1 MAQVTLTDYEKQVLR
16 GMMAEGYFFDD
27 LESSFI
33 NWGVYGKRERGAQ
46 TSLHNKGVICI
57 EGNFGEDGETCV
69 SCGDGYTK
77 HDIAEIS
84 GWNEILPWGERY
96 RV

>member
-16 GMMAEGYFFDD
+16 GMMEEGYFFDD

-33 NWGVYGKRERGAQ
+33 NWGVMGKQERGAQ
-46 TSLHNKGVICI
+46 TSLFKKGVISI
-57 EGNFGEDGETCV
+57 DKDGRDTMV

-84 GWNEILPWGERY
+84 GWNEILPWGEHY